1 MAKSKI
7 WHTTGEAAE
16 LTGASQTTVWRT
28 CRQYPGFAVRLN
40 GTFKIPD
47 EHVKRILA
55 GEHPSQISRQAQAG
69 GALNAA

>member
-28 CRQYPGFAVRLN
+28 CRQFPGFAVRMN
-40 GTFKIPD
+40 GVFRIPD
-47 EHVKRILA
+47 DHLRRVLA
-55 GEHPSQISRQAQAG
+55 GEHPSMIAQQVRDS
-69 GALNAA
+69 GAIRAA